1 MTPREFDASVVQ
13 ARLALM
19 RELIGDLEGIGG
31 VSAESLSSDR
41 MLRHA
46 VERIIS
52 QLVELAVSINS
63 HVASTVL
70 RRAATDYR
78 ASFDLATEAGLIDE
92 DLRDRLAP
100 SVGLRNV
107 LAHEYVAIDLSVVAE
122 AVDRAVIDY
131 GDYVS
136 SAASWLASV

>member
-1 MTPREFDASVVQ
+1 MTPREFDSSVVQ
-13 ARLALM
+13 SRLALM
-19 RELIGDLEGIGG
+19 RDLLGDLDAVGS

-46 VERIIS
+46 VERVLS

-63 HVASTVL
+63 HVASTIL
-70 RRAATDYR
+70 QRGATDYR
-78 ASFDLATEAGLIDE
+78 ASFDLATQAGVIDE
-92 DLRDRLAP
+92 ELRDRLTP

-107 LAHEYVAIDLSVVAE
+107 LAHEYVAVDLQIVSA

-136 SAASWLASV
+136 SVASWLASI